1 VWRHLCRMSP
11 FGRNESRTAM
21 PETLLRHLTPE
32 LWQTETSASQH
43 CRREARRLG
52 DTPPARALVAT
63 AEHADAA
70 LAEMRNLEVVQTGAK
85 PGIGVLVG
93 KFFSDVR
100 ESVADRMLTSER
112 SYRGTLLG
120 MRHGVDVVKLML
132 ESARKEGRDELVQ
145 FFERWLQRRVPLV
158 EAAANELRWFA
169 ERADQALAP
178 AKGMGATKS
187 RGAHEHHAS

>member
-1 VWRHLCRMSP
+1 
-11 FGRNESRTAM
+11 M

-32 LWQTETSASQH
+32 LWQTETSASEH

-52 DTPPARALVAT
+52 DTPPARALLAT
-63 AEHADAA
+63 ADHADAA
-70 LAEMRNLEVVQTGAK
+70 LAELKTLEPLTDGSK
-85 PGIGVLVG
+85 PGIGTMVG

-100 ESVADRMLTSER
+100 ETVADRMLTSER

-132 ESARKEGRDELVQ
+132 ETARNERREPLVQ

-158 EAAANELRWFA
+158 EAAADQLRWFA
-169 ERADQALAP
+169 ERPDEALAF
-178 AKGMGATKS
+178 AKGLGSSKS
-187 RGAHEHHAS
+187 RGSREHHAS